1 MSRANLLGSW
11 VRRFLLEHVIAER
24 NLSKNTQRSYRD
36 TFSILLPWIST
47 RSRHPIDHLCID
59 DLSRDVLKDFLDHLE
74 HERHCKIRTRNQ
86 RLAAI
91 HAMARF
97 VAEHSPEHVAWC
109 AAIRAVPFKRFQ
121 RPQLTYLEKPEMDA
135 LLAAP
140 DRNTALGRRDYTLL
154 LFLYNSGARISEAS
168 NLPINKLYLRSNA
181 MSHVEIFGKGGK
193 TRRCPLWATTSA
205 ELLALTRNRS
215 SNEPVF
221 VNRHGQAITRHGVH
235 RLIRK
240 HVRKAMAPCPSLAN
254 KCISPHTI
262 RHTTATHLLRAGVD
276 INTIRAWL
284 GHVSIDTTNTYVEVD
299 LERKAQM
306 LEKTNALSSNPV
318 SKRPWRENPSLM
330 AFLRSL

>member
-1 MSRANLLGSW
+1 MTSANLLGSW

-36 TFSILLPWIST
+36 TFSILLPWISIH
-47 RSRHPIDHLCID
+47 SRHPIDHLCVV
-59 DLSRDVLKDFLDHLE
+59 DLSSGVLKDFLDHLE

-109 AAIRAVPFKRFQ
+109 ATIRGVPFKRFH

-168 NLPINKLYLRSNA
+168 NLPINKLYLKPNA
-181 MSHVEIFGKGGK
+181 MSHARIVLMS
-193 TRRCPLWATTSA
+193 TPARSRCVAVVGRMVWGLMHLFA
-205 ELLALTRNRS
+205 
-215 SNEPVF
+215 
-221 VNRHGQAITRHGVH
+221 RHGQG
-235 RLIRK
+235 
-240 HVRKAMAPCPSLAN
+240 AMAL
-254 KCISPHTI
+254 
-262 RHTTATHLLRAGVD
+262 
-276 INTIRAWL
+276 
-284 GHVSIDTTNTYVEVD
+284 
-299 LERKAQM
+299 
-306 LEKTNALSSNPV
+306 
-318 SKRPWRENPSLM
+318 
-330 AFLRSL
+330 